1 MITVEIGAAAAVFLA
16 VTSIALMIFSRP
28 AGPRALERRL
38 VTMGRK
44 AAAPAGIDASGI
56 LRTSGTRL
64 SFLRPILSSSGWAD
78 RASVDLLQAGLAL
91 KVSEYFL
98 LRALLSAL
106 CAILGFLLA
115 GGGSFAFIVGVGGAL
130 IGFMVPSWYVT
141 ILRQRRVNTINA
153 QMVETLQLISNSLRS
168 GFAFTQAVEMAAKQ
182 VQPPIQ
188 DELHQFLQDNALG
201 ARSDEALLALVERTG
216 SYDVDMMVTTII
228 VQRTTGGN
236 LSEILENVAE
246 TIRERERLQGEIRAL
261 TSQQRLT
268 GLVLTFYPPALAL
281 LFFVLAP
288 NLMKVMFEEQIGRVL
303 LVVAVTLQVIGAIV
317 IRRILRLD
325 V

>member
-1 MITVEIGAAAAVFLA
+1 MGVEIGAAAAVFLA
-16 VTSIALMIFSRP
+16 VTSFALMIFGRP
-28 AGPRALERRL
+28 AGARAVERRI
-38 VTMGRK
+38 VTMGRQET
-44 AAAPAGIDASGI
+44 APAGIDASGI
-56 LRTSGTRL
+56 LRTTGTRFA
-64 SFLRPILSSSGWAD
+64 FLRPVLSSSDWAD

-98 LRALLSAL
+98 LRALLSVL

-115 GGGSFAFIVGVGGAL
+115 GGASFALILGVGGAL
-130 IGFMVPSWYVT
+130 IGFMAPSWYVA
-141 ILRQRRVNTINA
+141 ILRQRRINTINA
-153 QMVETLQLISNSLRS
+153 QLVETLQLISNSLRS

-182 VQPPIQ
+182 IQPPIQ

-236 LSEILENVAE
+236 LSEILDNVAE

-261 TSQQRLT
+261 TSSQRLT
-268 GLVLTFYPPALAL
+268 GLILSLYPVALGAL
-281 LFFVLAP
+281 FLVMAP
-288 NLMKVMFEEQIGRVL
+288 SLMIVMFEEPLGRILLGVALVLQIL
-303 LVVAVTLQVIGAIV
+303 GAIV

>member
-1 MITVEIGAAAAVFLA
+1 MGVEIGAAAAVFLA
-16 VTSIALMIFSRP
+16 VTSFALMIFGRP
-28 AGPRALERRL
+28 AGARAVERRI
-38 VTMGRK
+38 VTMGRQET
-44 AAAPAGIDASGI
+44 APAGIDASGI
-56 LRTSGTRL
+56 LRTTGTRF
-64 SFLRPILSSSGWAD
+64 SFLRPVLSSSDWAD

-98 LRALLSAL
+98 LRALLSVL

-115 GGGSFAFIVGVGGAL
+115 GGASFALILGVGGAL
-130 IGFMVPSWYVT
+130 IGFMAPSWYVA
-141 ILRQRRVNTINA
+141 ILRQRRINTINA
-153 QMVETLQLISNSLRS
+153 QLVETLQLISNSLRS

-182 VQPPIQ
+182 IQPPIQ

-236 LSEILENVAE
+236 LSEILDNVAE
-246 TIRERERLQGEIRAL
+246 TIRERERLQGEIRAM

-268 GLVLTFYPPALAL
+268 GLVLTFYPPALGL
-281 LFFVLAP
+281 LLLALAP
-288 NLMKVMFEEQIGRVL
+288 HLMKVMIEEPLGRVL
-303 LVVAVTLQVIGAIV
+303 LIVAVILQVIGAIV